1 MAGCLSLQSD
11 RLSSL
16 QDLAVPWG
24 RLLCDQWLVSGS
36 GVLNPWSGAPR
47 PRACLMPKAAA
58 PSPCGRRTRLR
69 GEGVAMGTKL
79 VLSARECVPVDGAGT
94 QTAHPLSCSRW
105 CGRGKK
111 TPQTGESAPGTGLC
125 LGAPEDRRSG
135 DAGFGVWSALS
146 WGPGLDP
153 NLGHTLPRS
162 GSLGA
167 PCRLL
172 GSGGSGH
179 DVWGPA
185 HSLRPAPGQ
194 HAGAERPG

>member
-1 MAGCLSLQSD
+1 
-11 RLSSL
+11 
-16 QDLAVPWG
+16 
-24 RLLCDQWLVSGS
+24 
-36 GVLNPWSGAPR
+36 
-47 PRACLMPKAAA
+47 
-58 PSPCGRRTRLR
+58 
-69 GEGVAMGTKL
+69 MGTKL
-79 VLSARECVPVDGAGT
+79 WFCRPGSVSPWMELGRRQLTHSRVPAGV
-94 QTAHPLSCSRW
+94 AGEKRI
-105 CGRGKK
+105 
-111 TPQTGESAPGTGLC
+111 PQTGESAPGTGLC

-185 HSLRPAPGQ
+185 RSLHPAPGQ